1 MRGQLVDFKRSRLN
15 KEDSVETVL
24 NDTAQGRVIVLIGV
38 KLACASKRKLL
49 HGLRGVIGIND

>member
-1 MRGQLVDFKRSRLN
+1 MRGQLVDAKRNRLN

-38 KLACASKRKLL
+38 KLACVLTRKLF